1 MSQPRCAG
9 KTGRRGQETSL
20 KHASNTSGSPSLRR
34 ISPLRDFLSKE
45 TAGASLLCAGAVIAL
60 LWANSPWS
68 SSYEDLWSTR
78 VVMSFGDFTMDLD
91 LRHWVNDGLMA
102 IFFLVVGLE
111 IKREVT
117 EGHLATRRAALLPV
131 MAAVGGM
138 VVPALIYLAV
148 AGDVAARGWAIPVAT
163 DIALA
168 VGVLSVAGSRV
179 PSPLRAFLLGLAIVD
194 DIGAIIIIAVVYST
208 GVTFGW
214 LTAAVVGVL
223 MTLVVRRAGVQSVP
237 VYVLVGVVVW
247 LGLYK
252 GGVHPTLAGVVMGLI
267 APVTPR
273 RRHDYVDVE
282 ERPDLV
288 ESHGESLESDGSRDS
303 VSVVEW
309 LLHVLHP
316 WTSFV
321 IVPIFALANSGL
333 PVSVDGF
340 RDAAGSAVTWGVFLG
355 LVIGKPLG
363 IFVSTRLAVRS
374 GLAEAPRGVTTRHI
388 LGAGTAAGIGF
399 TVALFITKLAL
410 PEGPDQANAKLAILL
425 ASVVSAMLSIA
436 LLMGSSSKGDTVD
449 GS

>member
-1 MSQPRCAG
+1 MKHTPRSHSSSV
-9 KTGRRGQETSL
+9 RPL
-20 KHASNTSGSPSLRR
+20 
-34 ISPLRDFLSKE
+34 SPLRDFLSKE
-45 TAGASLLCAGAVIAL
+45 TAGATLLCAGAVIAL
-60 LWANSPWS
+60 VWANSPWS
-68 SSYEDLWSTR
+68 SSYDDLWSTR

-102 IFFLVVGLE
+102 VFFLVVGLE

-117 EGHLATRRAALLPV
+117 EGHLASRRAAFLPV
-131 MAAVGGM
+131 VAAIGGM
-138 VVPALIYLAV
+138 VVPALIYLAI

-208 GVTFGW
+208 GVSFGW
-214 LTAAVVGVL
+214 MSAAVVGVL
-223 MTLVVRRAGVQSVP
+223 LTFLVRRVGVQSVP

-273 RRHDYVDVE
+273 RGHDYIDIE
-282 ERPDLV
+282 ERPDLIEV
-288 ESHGESLESDGSRDS
+288 VHEGRPVPESRNT

-316 WTSFV
+316 WSSFV
-321 IVPIFALANSGL
+321 IVPVFALANSGL
-333 PVSVDGF
+333 AVSVDGF
-340 RDAAGSAVTWGVFLG
+340 RDAAGSVVTWGVFLG
-355 LVIGKPLG
+355 LVVGKPLG
-363 IFVSTRLAVRS
+363 IFVSTRFAVRS
-374 GLAEAPRGVTTRHI
+374 GLVDQPRGVSTRHI
-388 LGAGTAAGIGF
+388 LGAGSAAGIGF
-399 TVALFITKLAL
+399 TVALFITELAL
-410 PEGPDQANAKLAILL
+410 SNVSDQANAKLAILL
-425 ASVVSAMLSIA
+425 ASVVSALLSIV
-436 LLMGSSSKGDTVD
+436 LLTGSSAERNAVET
-449 GS
+449 

>member
-1 MSQPRCAG
+1 M
-9 KTGRRGQETSL
+9 
-20 KHASNTSGSPSLRR
+20 
-34 ISPLRDFLSKE
+34 RDFLRKE
-45 TAGASLLCAGAVIAL
+45 SAGATLLCAGAVIAL
-60 LWANSPWS
+60 IWANSPWS

-78 VVMSFGDFTMDLD
+78 VVMSFGEFTMDLD

-117 EGHLATRRAALLPV
+117 DGHLASRRAALLPV
-131 MAAVGGM
+131 VAAIGGM
-138 VVPALIYLAV
+138 VVPALIYLVV

-168 VGVLSVAGSRV
+168 VGVLSVAGRRV

-194 DIGAIIIIAVVYST
+194 DIGAIIIIAVVYSS

-214 LTAAVVGVL
+214 MIAAVIGVVL
-223 MTLVVRRAGVQSVP
+223 TLIVRRVGVQSVP
-237 VYVLVGVVVW
+237 AYVVVGVVVW

-273 RRHDYVDVE
+273 RGHDYVDVE
-282 ERPDLV
+282 ERPDLADSLR
-288 ESHGESLESDGSRDS
+288 ESTVSSESRDT

-333 PVSVDGF
+333 EVSTEGF

-355 LVIGKPLG
+355 LVVGKPLG
-363 IFVSTRLAVRS
+363 IFVSTRVAIRS
-374 GLAEAPRGVTTRHI
+374 GLADKPAGVTTRHV
-388 LGAGTAAGIGF
+388 LGAGSAAGIGF
-399 TVALFITKLAL
+399 TVALFITELAL
-410 PEGPDQANAKLAILL
+410 DEGIDQANAKLAILL
-425 ASVVSAMLSIA
+425 ASVVSALLSIFF
-436 LLMGSSSKGDTVD
+436 LMGSSAKGSDANEA
-449 GS
+449 

>member
-9 KTGRRGQETSL
+9 KTGRRCQETSL
-20 KHASNTSGSPSLRR
+20 KHASNTSGPPSLRR

-45 TAGASLLCAGAVIAL
+45 TAGAALLCAGAVIAL

-68 SSYEDLWSTR
+68 SSYENLWSTR

-208 GVTFGW
+208 GVSFGW
-214 LTAAVVGVL
+214 MSAAVVGVL
-223 MTLVVRRAGVQSVP
+223 LTFLVRRVGVQSVP

-273 RRHDYVDVE
+273 RGHDYIDIE
-282 ERPDLV
+282 ERPDLIEV
-288 ESHGESLESDGSRDS
+288 VHEGRPVPESRNT

-316 WTSFV
+316 WSSFV
-321 IVPIFALANSGL
+321 IVPVFALANSGL
-333 PVSVDGF
+333 AVSVDGF
-340 RDAAGSAVTWGVFLG
+340 RDAAGSVVTWGVFLG
-355 LVIGKPLG
+355 LVVGKPLG
-363 IFVSTRLAVRS
+363 IFASTRFAVRS
-374 GLAEAPRGVTTRHI
+374 GLVDQPRGVSTRHI
-388 LGAGTAAGIGF
+388 LGAGSAAGIGF
-399 TVALFITKLAL
+399 TVALFITELAL
-410 PEGPDQANAKLAILL
+410 SNVSDQANAKLAILL
-425 ASVVSAMLSIA
+425 ASVVSALLSIV
-436 LLMGSSSKGDTVD
+436 LLTGSSAERNAVET
-449 GS
+449 

>member
-1 MSQPRCAG
+1 
-9 KTGRRGQETSL
+9 L
-20 KHASNTSGSPSLRR
+20 KHTPRSHSSSVRPL
-34 ISPLRDFLSKE
+34 SPLRDFLSKE
-45 TAGASLLCAGAVIAL
+45 TAGATLLCAGAVIAL
-60 LWANSPWS
+60 VWANSPWS
-68 SSYEDLWSTR
+68 SSYDDLWSTR

-102 IFFLVVGLE
+102 VFFLVVGLE

-117 EGHLATRRAALLPV
+117 EGHLASRRAAFLPV
-131 MAAVGGM
+131 VAAIGGM
-138 VVPALIYLAV
+138 VVPALIYLAI

-208 GVTFGW
+208 GVSFGW
-214 LTAAVVGVL
+214 MSAAVVGVL
-223 MTLVVRRAGVQSVP
+223 LTFLVRRVGVQSVP

-273 RRHDYVDVE
+273 RGHDYIDIE
-282 ERPDLV
+282 ERPDLIEV
-288 ESHGESLESDGSRDS
+288 VHEGRPVPESRNT

-316 WTSFV
+316 WSSFV
-321 IVPIFALANSGL
+321 IVPVFALANSGL
-333 PVSVDGF
+333 AVSVDGF
-340 RDAAGSAVTWGVFLG
+340 RDAAGSVVTWGVFLG
-355 LVIGKPLG
+355 LVVGKPLG
-363 IFVSTRLAVRS
+363 IFVSTRFAVRS
-374 GLAEAPRGVTTRHI
+374 GLVDQPRGVSTRHI
-388 LGAGTAAGIGF
+388 LGAGSAAGIGF
-399 TVALFITKLAL
+399 TVALFITELAL
-410 PEGPDQANAKLAILL
+410 SNVSDQANAKLAIFL
-425 ASVVSAMLSIA
+425 ASVVSALLSIV
-436 LLMGSSSKGDTVD
+436 LLTGSSAERNAVET
-449 GS
+449 